1 MLKYSIKQ
9 IKKDI
14 ISSVKQGIIS
24 KDDIAVFVSCHPLQ
38 SILSI
43 AQMKNLVNELQNV

>member
-38 SILSI
+38 SVLSI
-43 AQMKNLVNELQNV
+43 DQMNALVNELQNV